1 MSDVDLTF
9 ARARCYHEAGQLG
22 LAEQSYRR
30 LLEGHPDHAATNH
43 MLGVLAMQ
51 GGDPR
56 RAITLFQAA
65 LAKDAD
71 NHEIQSDLAGVYL
84 ALGQN
89 EQAVAGYRRVV
100 EARAA
105 DPEARFNL
113 GFALAAMGR
122 RDDAAAAYRRAV
134 AIQPAYFHAWNNL
147 GALLLADGRGEEAI
161 TCLRRLV
168 ELRPEYPSS
177 ICNLARALEMAN
189 QLDEAGELAA
199 RALALNPQHAQA
211 RLLMATIE
219 RRQGHTEEARR
230 RLVELIDPNL
240 SDPAIAASAFLALG
254 LVLDQKGEY
263 APAFRAFR
271 QGNAIRG
278 QLPAAHAQEPERV
291 HATIERY
298 RDWFTAER
306 MAEWTGSDDSRR
318 PPVFFVGFPRSGTTL
333 MEQMLAA
340 HPDIVTTGERSPLA
354 GVIAALPNLVGAH
367 ADYPAFLADLTPA
380 QVDAARRAFW
390 DSAEASLGPVV
401 RERQLVDKS
410 PLNIIELG
418 LISRV
423 LPSARVV
430 VALRDPRDVCLSCY
444 MQEFEQNAAMANF
457 FDLDDTA
464 RFYGAVMDLW
474 RHYRET
480 MPLGY
485 LEYRYEEL
493 VGAPEPTL
501 RRVLEFIGVPWAPE
515 VLRHHE
521 AARAR
526 FVDTPSRDAVTQ
538 EIHDRAVGRWRNYAA
553 EMQAVLPCLD
563 GFVKAFGYRDAEP
576 STAAPGPAARA
587 LAAAP
592 R

>member
-1 MSDVDLTF
+1 MSDIDLAF
-9 ARARCYHEAGQLG
+9 ARARRYHEAGQLE
-22 LAEQSYRR
+22 LAERSYRQ
-30 LLEGHPDHAATNH
+30 LLEGYPDHAATNH
-43 MLGVLAMQ
+43 MLGVLAVQ
-51 GGDPR
+51 GGDPQ
-56 RAITLFQAA
+56 RAVTLIETA
-65 LAKDAD
+65 LATEGD
-71 NHEIQSDLAGVYL
+71 NHEYQSSLAGVYL

-89 EQAVAGYRRVV
+89 KHAVAGYRRVV
-100 EARAA
+100 EARA
-105 DPEARFNL
+105 DHPEAHFNL
-113 GFALAAMGR
+113 GFALASMGR
-122 RDDAAAAYRRAV
+122 REEAAAAYRRAV
-134 AIQPAYFHAWNNL
+134 AIQPDYFHAWNNL

-161 TCLRRLV
+161 VCLRRLV
-168 ELRPEYPSS
+168 ELRPQAPSS

-189 QLDEAGELAA
+189 QLDEAGELVG
-199 RALALNPQHAQA
+199 RVLALNPHHAQA

-219 RRQGHTEEARR
+219 RRQGRTEEARH
-230 RLVELIDPNL
+230 RLIELIDPNL

-263 APAFRAFR
+263 ARAFRAFR
-271 QGNAIRG
+271 QGNSIRG
-278 QLPAAHAQEPERV
+278 QLAEAQEPERL

-306 MAEWTGSDDSRR
+306 MAAWAGRADDDPR

-354 GVIAALPNLVGAH
+354 GVIAALPGLVGDS
-367 ADYPAFLADLTPA
+367 ADYPAFLADLTPT
-380 QVDAARRAFW
+380 QVEAARRAFW
-390 DSAEASLGPVV
+390 DSAEASLGAVV
-401 RERQLVDKS
+401 HERQLVDKT

-423 LPSARVV
+423 LPSARIV

-457 FDLDDTA
+457 FDLDGTA
-464 RFYGAVMDLW
+464 RFYGAVMNLW
-474 RHYRET
+474 RHYRT
-480 MPLGY
+480 AMPLPY

-493 VGAPEPTL
+493 VGDPGPTL

-515 VLRHHE
+515 VLRHQE
-521 AARAR
+521 TARAR

-538 EIHDRAVGRWRNYAA
+538 ELYDRAVGRWRHYAD
-553 EMQAVLPCLD
+553 EMQTVLPHLD
-563 GFVKAFGYRDAEP
+563 GFVDEFGYREP
-576 STAAPGPAARA
+576 EPPAKT
-587 LAAAP
+587 LAASP